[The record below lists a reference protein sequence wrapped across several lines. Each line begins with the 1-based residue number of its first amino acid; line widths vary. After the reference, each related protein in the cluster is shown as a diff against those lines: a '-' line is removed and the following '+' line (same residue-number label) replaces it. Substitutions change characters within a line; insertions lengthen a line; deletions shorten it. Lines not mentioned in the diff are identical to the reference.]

1 MQEKAGK
8 KRGAVA
14 YAIQLKQKD
23 VQLHGPRHLKA
34 AMEQH
39 PGTLSSVVTKAPD
52 ADTWEAD
59 PRFMP
64 KAPAKVRKQVQRR
77 PMGQAQW
84 TLENVTCVQPVPLSQ
99 MADPTCS
106 NMLLLH
112 MDATEHC
119 DFYQETMEN
128 LVLRAEN
135 VCTIALPREPMPSVC
150 SGACVKLL
158 DVSRVIC

>member
-1 MQEKAGK
+1 MKRAMQKKQEKAGK

-52 ADTWEAD
+52 ADKWEAD

-77 PMGQAQW
+77 PMGRAPW
-84 TLENVTCVQPVPLSQ
+84 TLENGCRGSGC
-99 MADPTCS
+99 AA
-106 NMLLLH
+106 H
-112 MDATEHC
+112 
-119 DFYQETMEN
+119 
-128 LVLRAEN
+128 
-135 VCTIALPREPMPSVC
+135 
-150 SGACVKLL
+150 SGANRGPQGALWAPW
-158 DVSRVIC
+158 IE

>member
-1 MQEKAGK
+1 MQKKQEKAGK

-14 YAIQLKQKD
+14 YATQLKQKD

-39 PGTLSSVVTKAPD
+39 PGMLSSVVTKAPD
-52 ADTWEAD
+52 ADKWEAD

-106 NMLLLH
+106 NMLQLH
-112 MDATEHC
+112 MDATEHFSE
-119 DFYQETMEN
+119 FYQETMEN
-128 LVLRAEN
+128 LVIRAEN
-135 VCTIALPREPMPSVC
+135 VCTIALPSKATNA
-150 SGACVKLL
+150 S
-158 DVSRVIC
+158 